1 MTPELAAYVG
11 LVLARVGAFVAVMP
25 LFSGRTPKTVRA
37 ALAMALTAYFLAQI
51 TPAWDRRI
59 VGEGAGIHWLTYSLA
74 MVRETLLGGGMGF
87 AFGLFL
93 LPARIAGEFLTTQ
106 IGLALSPQSGITGE
120 QPAGPLTLAFEAAGS
135 LLFFELDGHHFVLM
149 ALQTSFVK
157 LPLGGDLLPQFAGPA
172 LTGLSHSY
180 EQGML
185 LAAPLGMCLFLL
197 AVTLAIMARAAP
209 QLNIYSVGFTLQ
221 VFVALAGSF
230 LLMSDMLG
238 MMASHIGQISVL
250 INAFME

>member
-1 MTPELAAYVG
+1 MTPALAAYIG

-25 LFSGRTPKTVRA
+25 LFSGRTPQTVRA
-37 ALAMALTAYFLAQI
+37 ALAIALTAFFLAQV
-51 TPAWDRRI
+51 TPAWDGRI
-59 VGEGAGIHWLTYSLA
+59 AGQNPDIPWLMYSIA
-74 MVRETLLGGGMGF
+74 MIRETILGAGMGF

-93 LPARIAGEFLTTQ
+93 LPPRIAGEFLTTQ
-106 IGLALSPQSGITGE
+106 IGLALSPQSGISGD

-135 LLFFELDGHHFVLM
+135 LMFFELDGHHFVLM
-149 ALQTSFVK
+149 ALHASFAK
-157 LPLGGDLLPQFAGPA
+157 LPLGGDMLPQIAGPA
-172 LTGLSHSY
+172 LQGLSASY
-180 EQGML
+180 EQGMM

-197 AVTLAIMARAAP
+197 AVVLAIMARAAP

-238 MMASHIGQISVL
+238 MMAGHLGRIGASL
-250 INAFME
+250 NAFME